1 MNEKPKIPLKAT
13 AYSSQISLSHRNK
26 NKSTFIVQ
34 NVINQTSGSKSLLD
48 RSVFAGSSQNSTQR
62 DFLKH
67 EVPSMTSNVLSDMMT
82 EIRAKQGE
90 AR

>member
-1 MNEKPKIPLKAT
+1 VREKPKIPLKVK

-34 NVINQTSGSKSLLD
+34 KAVNQT
-48 RSVFAGSSQNSTQR
+48 AESSQISTQR
-62 DFLKH
+62 DFLKN
-67 EVPSMTSNVLSDMMT
+67 EVPSMTSTVLSELMNEM
-82 EIRAKQGE
+82 RSKRSL